1 MAVVEHVKKPFKTIV
16 SLVHSMVMSVRLFHE
31 DLQAQEIGEG
41 EAVIP
46 PIVVESQDAVT
57 ICKTLVSNIETRIT
71 GMPIR
76 QFIQQL
82 SGLGVVLLIVLM
94 SADSAS
100 ANLSCMMVL
109 KAMHIAALPLFVMW
123 HFEPCG
129 VHQCMRAT
137 VRQACLTRQKDVMKS
152 QSKLLKSKHNRQAF
166 ETMVLNKFEENFDF
180 NSRALSAAEQTE
192 RATQVQHLKD
202 LLAVRFTAQKHVGE
216 ISEDEDKRL
225 GISERA
231 VAQFLDFMNNSVPST
246 GRWGRL
252 DPDQSRESAWAE
264 AKELL
269 RLALFHSCVPSYNEA
284 RILRYMECCT
294 FWARFHALVPFAADV
309 WNSITFADS
318 RAGAAHEKLRAENSV
333 RLRRAQK
340 LAGDPKSRCLS
351 LVFFMCMQH
360 IEELV
365 HLFFHLNT
373 DTLESL
379 SGATAE
385 AAAAAATNKGDR
397 RRLKKNRLGLG
408 SVVDAIERHC
418 GELWGLLIQED
429 PDSPVHHMAH
439 AFWPSSEPKEAL
451 AECLRLAS
459 ATSLSEIIHRFVLRH
474 RQLPHY
480 MLPTRQQDL
489 PSDDACSEALA
500 LAKERPC
507 CVRNVQGVV
516 DHARARPAP
525 ERAFGQA
532 MKTLDRRVPAASIPA
547 EKMHAEQRFH
557 SLKSGQ
563 RKPTGFSRQATA
575 HVCVHSQKVWRGR
588 GGPELRAIRCN
599 QKVRFKAAMTR
610 PTYKRRSGLKVKFAY
625 AQQRLTAQVTPARLF
640 NQLLFSICCLLVMSD
655 SDC

>member
-1 MAVVEHVKKPFKTIV
+1 MCDIYLIFFKYSFDEATQRATEVIHQDEPLPEQKHIVAVVEHAKKPFKIVV
-16 SLVHSMVMSVRLFHE
+16 SLVHSLVMSVRLFHE
-31 DLQAQEIGEG
+31 DLQAREIGVG

-57 ICKTLVSNIETRIT
+57 IGKTLVSNVETRIT

-109 KAMHIAALPLFVMW
+109 KAIHMVALPLFVMW

-129 VHQCMRAT
+129 VHQLMRAT
-137 VRQACLTRQKDVMKS
+137 VRQASRTRQKDVMKS
-152 QSKLLKSKHNRQAF
+152 QSKLLKSKHNRKAF
-166 ETMVLNKFEENFDF
+166 EAMVLKKFEEHFDF
-180 NSRALSAAEQTE
+180 NSIALSAAEQTE
-192 RATQVQHLKD
+192 RATQVQHLED

-216 ISEDEDKRL
+216 IRADQDERL

-231 VAQFLDFMNNSVPST
+231 VAQFLDCMNNSIPST

-252 DPDQSRESAWAE
+252 DPDQSRETALAE

-269 RLALFHSCVPSYNEA
+269 RLALFHSAVPSYNEA

-294 FWARFHALVPFAADV
+294 FWARFHVLVPFAADV

-318 RAGAAHEKLRAENSV
+318 NAGAAGDKLRAENSV

-340 LAGDPKSRCLS
+340 LAGDPRSRCLS

-360 IEELV
+360 TEELV

-379 SGATAE
+379 AGATAE
-385 AAAAAATNKGDR
+385 AAAAAATSKASR
-397 RRLKKNRLGLG
+397 RRLKKKSLGLG
-408 SVVDAIERHC
+408 SVVDAIERHAA
-418 GELWGLLIQED
+418 ELWGALIQEG
-429 PDSPVHHMAH
+429 PDASRMHHMAH

-451 AECLRLAS
+451 VECLRSAT

-474 RQLPHY
+474 RQLPHST
-480 MLPTRQQDL
+480 LPTQQQDL
-489 PSDDACSEALA
+489 PPDDACRAALA
-500 LAKERPC
+500 FAEERPC

-516 DHARARPAP
+516 DHARARPAGREP
-525 ERAFGQA
+525 ERAYGQA

-547 EKMHAEQRFH
+547 DKCM
-557 SLKSGQ
+557 
-563 RKPTGFSRQATA
+563 P
-575 HVCVHSQKVWRGR
+575 
-588 GGPELRAIRCN
+588 N
-599 QKVRFKAAMTR
+599 
-610 PTYKRRSGLKVKFAY
+610 
-625 AQQRLTAQVTPARLF
+625 
-640 NQLLFSICCLLVMSD
+640 SD
-655 SDC
+655 SRL